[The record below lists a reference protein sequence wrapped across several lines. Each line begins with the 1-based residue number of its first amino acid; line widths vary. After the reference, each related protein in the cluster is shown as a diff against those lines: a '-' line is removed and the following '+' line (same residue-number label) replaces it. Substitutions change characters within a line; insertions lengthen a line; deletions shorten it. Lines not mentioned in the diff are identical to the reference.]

1 MKECLRQAKLLGHCS
16 DADLDRVIEA
26 SEVLSLQSGDLLF
39 SDEDQAKEVWVLL
52 EGQLIITKRAE
63 GQDVIIDHL
72 FPGSFLGEIS
82 LLTQTPAQHRAR
94 AKGAC
99 RLLRIPEPVFQRLL
113 GTCPTMAQTVLQ
125 TMAER
130 VRRIEHLLQRHER
143 MAGLGTIAAGLAHEL
158 NNPAS
163 AGHRAAELLHGT
175 FSELLS
181 MTRQLLPRQW
191 TPDEIHLLSELQKT
205 IIQQDMSIPSI
216 DPVMRSDREEALA
229 AWLEDHG
236 IAQAWDVAPNLAG
249 IGLTS
254 DRLEALANGMS
265 GAALK
270 DILTWIE
277 RSVAVEQFI
286 QEVGRTTAR
295 ISDLVRA
302 VKAYS
307 HVDQVSLRSTNVQE
321 DIENALLMLGYKVRQ
336 AAIQI
341 ERRYETNLPTIQAYG
356 TELQQVW
363 TNLIDNAVD
372 ALESSTPPRRLE
384 VRAATDGE
392 FVNVS
397 LIDNGPGIPPEIQP
411 RIFDPFFTTKAVGKG
426 TGLGLEIVKRII
438 NRHCGTIRVES
449 KPGETRFEIRL
460 PIRQPTAPAVA
471 DRASD
476 K

>member
-1 MKECLRQAKLLGHCS
+1 
-16 DADLDRVIEA
+16 
-26 SEVLSLQSGDLLF
+26 
-39 SDEDQAKEVWVLL
+39 
-52 EGQLIITKRAE
+52 
-63 GQDVIIDHL
+63 
-72 FPGSFLGEIS
+72 
-82 LLTQTPAQHRAR
+82 
-94 AKGAC
+94 
-99 RLLRIPEPVFQRLL
+99 
-113 GTCPTMAQTVLQ
+113 
-125 TMAER
+125 
-130 VRRIEHLLQRHER
+130 
-143 MAGLGTIAAGLAHEL
+143 
-158 NNPAS
+158 
-163 AGHRAAELLHGT
+163 
-175 FSELLS
+175 

-229 AWLEDHG
+229 AWLKDHG

-249 IGLTS
+249 IGLTP

-270 DILTWIE
+270 DILTWVE

-341 ERRYETNLPTIQAYG
+341 ERRYETDLPTIQAYG

-397 LIDNGPGIPPEIQP
+397 LIDNGPGIPTEIQP

-438 NRHCGTIRVES
+438 NRHGGTIRVDS

-460 PIRQPTAPAVA
+460 PIRQPTAPPVTAGQ
-471 DRASD
+471 
-476 K
+476 

>member
-1 MKECLRQAKLLGHCS
+1 
-16 DADLDRVIEA
+16 
-26 SEVLSLQSGDLLF
+26 
-39 SDEDQAKEVWVLL
+39 
-52 EGQLIITKRAE
+52 
-63 GQDVIIDHL
+63 
-72 FPGSFLGEIS
+72 
-82 LLTQTPAQHRAR
+82 
-94 AKGAC
+94 
-99 RLLRIPEPVFQRLL
+99 
-113 GTCPTMAQTVLQ
+113 
-125 TMAER
+125 
-130 VRRIEHLLQRHER
+130 
-143 MAGLGTIAAGLAHEL
+143 
-158 NNPAS
+158 
-163 AGHRAAELLHGT
+163 
-175 FSELLS
+175 
-181 MTRQLLPRQW
+181 
-191 TPDEIHLLSELQKT
+191 
-205 IIQQDMSIPSI
+205 
-216 DPVMRSDREEALA
+216 
-229 AWLEDHG
+229 
-236 IAQAWDVAPNLAG
+236 VAPNLAG
-249 IGLTS
+249 IGLTP

-270 DILTWIE
+270 DILTWVE

-341 ERRYETNLPTIQAYG
+341 ERRYETDLPTIQAYG